1 MASRRK
7 AALGF
12 IVVTA
17 LIDVMGI
24 GIIIPVMPRLIRE
37 LTGGGMAEAA
47 RWGGWMVFAYSL
59 MLFLCSPLM
68 GGLSDR
74 FGRRP
79 VLLASLFGFG
89 IDYLFLSLAPSIGWL
104 FVGRAIAGI
113 FGGSLT
119 TCSAYI
125 ADITPPEKRAQAFGL
140 IGAVFAIGFIL
151 GPLAGGL
158 LGSFGPRAPFEA
170 AAVLTLVNWL
180 YGLIILPE
188 SLAPEHRRP
197 FDWKRAN
204 PVGSLARL
212 RQYPIIAGLIV
223 SLVLVQI
230 AAMAIQVGW
239 PYYTI
244 EKFGWNER
252 MIGISLAVVGLATG
266 IVQAGLVRVAIPKL
280 GMERCVYT
288 GLGVYALGFFLFAAA
303 NRSWM
308 MFAFTFVYC
317 LGGIAGPAL
326 QGLIS
331 TQVPPNAQGELQGA
345 LVSLFSVTAIVGP
358 PIMTNVFAYFTGP
371 SAPFY
376 FPGAAL
382 TLGGILVVV
391 SAALARSSLHRPGSP
406 ALSTA
411 G

>member
-1 MASRRK
+1 MPSQRK

-24 GIIIPVMPRLIRE
+24 GIIIPVMPKLITE

-47 RWGGWMVFAYSL
+47 RLGGWMVFAYSA

-79 VLLASLFGFG
+79 VILASLFGFG
-89 IDYLFLSLAPSIGWL
+89 IDYLFLSVAPSIAWL
-104 FVGRAIAGI
+104 FVGRAIAGV

-125 ADITPPEKRAQAFGL
+125 ADVTPPEKRAQAFGL
-140 IGAVFAIGFIL
+140 IGAVFAVGFIL

-158 LGSFGPRAPFEA
+158 LGSLGPRAPFQA
-170 AAVLTLVNWL
+170 AAVLALVNWL
-180 YGLIILPE
+180 YGLFILPE

-204 PVGSLARL
+204 PIGSLAHL
-212 RQYPIIAGLIV
+212 GHYPLIAGLIV
-223 SLVLVQI
+223 SLVLVQV
-230 AAMAIQVGW
+230 AGFAVQVGW

-244 EKFGWNER
+244 EKFGWDEK
-252 MIGISLAVVGLATG
+252 MIGVSLAVVGLATG
-266 IVQAGLVRVAIPKL
+266 IVQAGLVRLAIPKL

-288 GLGVYALGFFLFAAA
+288 GLGVYAVGYFLFAAA
-303 NRSWM
+303 TRSWM

-326 QGLIS
+326 QGLVS

-345 LVSLFSVTAIVGP
+345 LVSLFSVTAIIGP
-358 PIMTNVFAYFTGP
+358 PIMTNVFAFFTGP

-382 TLGGILVVV
+382 ALGGVLVVI
-391 SAALARSSLHRPGSP
+391 SALLARSSLHHR
-406 ALSTA
+406 TA
-411 G
+411 

>member
-24 GIIIPVMPRLIRE
+24 GIIIPVMPRLISE

-89 IDYLFLSLAPSIGWL
+89 VDYIFLSFAPSIWWL
-104 FVGRAIAGI
+104 FVGRAIAGV

-125 ADITPPEKRAQAFGL
+125 ADVTPPEKRAQSFGL
-140 IGAVFAIGFIL
+140 IGAVYAAGFIL
-151 GPLAGGL
+151 GPLIGGL
-158 LGSFGPRAPFEA
+158 LAPLGSRAPFEA
-170 AAVLTLVNWL
+170 AAVLTLLNWL
-180 YGLIILPE
+180 YGLFILPE
-188 SLAPEHRRP
+188 SLAPENRRP

-204 PVGSLARL
+204 PIGSLARL
-212 RQYPIIAGLIV
+212 GKYPVIAGLIV

-230 AAMAIQVGW
+230 AAFAVQVGW

-244 EKFGWNER
+244 EKFGWDER
-252 MIGISLAVVGLATG
+252 MIGVSLAVVGVATA
-266 IVQAGLVRVAIPKL
+266 IVQAGVVRLAIPRL

-288 GLGVYALGFFLFAAA
+288 GLGIYAVGYFLFAAA
-303 NRSWM
+303 TRSWM
-308 MFAFTFVYC
+308 MFVFTFVYC

-345 LVSLFSVTAIVGP
+345 LVSLFSLTAIVGP
-358 PIMTNVFAYFTGP
+358 PIMTNVFAFFTGP
-371 SAPFY
+371 SAPVY

-382 TLGGILVVV
+382 TLGGVLILI
-391 SAALARSSLHRPGSP
+391 SAALARSSLHKPKSA
-406 ALSTA
+406 ALA
-411 G
+411 V

>member
-104 FVGRAIAGI
+104 FVGRAMAGI
-113 FGGSLT
+113 FGSSLT

>member
-1 MASRRK
+1 
-7 AALGF
+7 
-12 IVVTA
+12 
-17 LIDVMGI
+17 
-24 GIIIPVMPRLIRE
+24 
-37 LTGGGMAEAA
+37 
-47 RWGGWMVFAYSL
+47 
-59 MLFLCSPLM
+59 
-68 GGLSDR
+68 
-74 FGRRP
+74 
-79 VLLASLFGFG
+79 
-89 IDYLFLSLAPSIGWL
+89 
-104 FVGRAIAGI
+104 
-113 FGGSLT
+113 
-119 TCSAYI
+119 
-125 ADITPPEKRAQAFGL
+125 
-140 IGAVFAIGFIL
+140 
-151 GPLAGGL
+151 
-158 LGSFGPRAPFEA
+158 
-170 AAVLTLVNWL
+170 
-180 YGLIILPE
+180 
-188 SLAPEHRRP
+188 
-197 FDWKRAN
+197 
-204 PVGSLARL
+204 
-212 RQYPIIAGLIV
+212 
-223 SLVLVQI
+223 
-230 AAMAIQVGW
+230 
-239 PYYTI
+239 
-244 EKFGWNER
+244 
-252 MIGISLAVVGLATG
+252 
-266 IVQAGLVRVAIPKL
+266 
-280 GMERCVYT
+280 MERCVYT